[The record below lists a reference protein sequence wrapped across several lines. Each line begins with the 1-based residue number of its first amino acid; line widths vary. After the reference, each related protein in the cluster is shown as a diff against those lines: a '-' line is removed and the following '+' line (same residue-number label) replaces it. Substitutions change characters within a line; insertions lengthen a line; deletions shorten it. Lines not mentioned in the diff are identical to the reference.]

1 MKKLSKLGFTLLALA
16 LPLVT
21 SANAVGVDK
30 PTGESKEKRR
40 CQPMI
45 QQEVLVIEFDDITC
59 VVVTTTATFPNCNQ
73 VSEMDWACDS

>member
-30 PTGESKEKRR
+30 PTGESKRMGP
-40 CQPMI
+40 CPFAI
-45 QQEVLVIEFDDITC
+45 DQETVYLILDDIICIGTA
-59 VVVTTTATFPNCNQ
+59 TTVTFPNCNQ
-73 VSEMDWACDS
+73 VSEMDWDCF